1 MKTSIDQDFTDQ
13 EMEQIKRFGQ
23 ALGGAVTPF
32 DEEVELYLARYEE
45 ARLRAAQNGGSTGAD
60 N

>member
-1 MKTSIDQDFTDQ
+1 LLEAPTD
-13 EMEQIKRFGQ
+13 
-23 ALGGAVTPF
+23 F